1 MSTEKK
7 NKGRLS
13 TVLLIVIFLVG
24 LSVML
29 YPVISDWWNSQVQSR
44 VVAKYQQAV
53 SGLNKTDEEAILER
67 ARRYNRELASLHN
80 PIIDYPQI
88 PDYED
93 ILDINGTGVM
103 GIINI
108 PAIGVELPIYHGTS
122 EGVLNIAVGHLQG
135 SSLPVGGRGTHAVIS
150 AHRGLPSAKLFTDLD
165 KLIVGDEFTVTV
177 MSTVYTYEVDN
188 IFIVLPSETKNLVID
203 PNKEQLTLM
212 TCTPYGVNTHRLLVR
227 SHRIGSAAVTAEDGE
242 QPELKVL
249 PDAVMVD
256 SLSVVP
262 FVSALPVALLLGWWL
277 FGGRRKRR
285 LPREIMLS
293 AIEDDNKDDDNN
305 DPKDTRGPEQQDP
318 PEEE

>member
-1 MSTEKK
+1 MRNKK
-7 NKGRLS
+7 KRISISNI
-13 TVLLIVIFLVG
+13 LLVIVFLVG

-29 YPVISDWWNSQVQSR
+29 YPAVADWWNSRTQGK
-44 VVAKYQQAV
+44 VVADYHKAV
-53 SGLNKTDEEAILER
+53 SDLDEIDEEAILER
-67 ARRYNRELASLHN
+67 ARKYNRALAGVYDPLVN
-80 PIIDYPQI
+80 YDQVKDY
-88 PDYED
+88 YE
-93 ILDINGTGVM
+93 ILDITGTGIM
-103 GIINI
+103 GVINI

-135 SSLPVGGRGTHAVIS
+135 TSLPIGGRGTHAVIS
-150 AHRGLPSAKLFTDLD
+150 AHRGLPSAKLFSDLD

-177 MSTVYTYEVDN
+177 LSTVYTYEVDN
-188 IFIVLPSETKNLVID
+188 IFIVLPGETDKVAID

-212 TCTPYGVNTHRLLVR
+212 TCTPYGINTHRLLVR
-227 SHRIGSAAVTAEDGE
+227 AHRIGSSSVASKDGE

-285 LPREIMLS
+285 LP
-293 AIEDDNKDDDNN
+293 EDALHLALEDDNN
-305 DPKDTRGPEQQDP
+305 DQDDLNDTRGPEQQDP